1 MSLLT
6 NLADQRRRIDEKI
19 AEHEAAIRR
28 LKSQRNDL
36 SAAHN
41 LPSEIISVIATSYKE
56 LNVFTGPGSWLNIL
70 SICARWRRMILD
82 LPHFW
87 ATISL
92 DDTPFI
98 ETMLKRSRH
107 APLSLH
113 HMLAHPFSV
122 DLFTTLHNLSNR
134 SVPQSTN
141 IDTISITIDT
151 DSLVHSVLLVLFIH
165 QNLQALASIKT
176 LRLTQDVWQRNTT
189 ETLFFPDRESHQL
202 LSERMTSLRT
212 LELINVLLPIDI
224 PPLPSLL
231 NLVVSCPPSSCGLS
245 LFWVSHI
252 LQQTPNIENIHLSVL
267 RKTTLSETTDDEVD
281 MHRISLP
288 RLKFLDVVIDDLEGF
303 KLFELIDFPRQT
315 RINVILLSFNTSPF
329 PSLESSWALTATQ
342 FSHIMTGF
350 RGKPLGKVT
359 IYRNEFFGEF
369 KLQLY
374 SPNCEFPFLDL
385 DLPSACFDLHHYT
398 GWSSPEVLPPL
409 SFDSVT
415 ELTIDD
421 NTLRVDST
429 SSLAWPDFLR
439 PFTSLKVLH
448 LAHITPNELPII
460 LQNVTTVEVVLFAS
474 IDWTFVQLETSSF
487 LHRWH
492 LNFVITK
499 CTINQEQV
507 DMLRQLISV
516 DWDGV
521 TREETPQ
528 EWWLLDEASLDS

>member
-19 AEHEAAIRR
+19 AEHEAEIRR
-28 LKSQRNDL
+28 LKLQRNDL

-41 LPSEIISVIATSYKE
+41 LPSDFISVIATNYKE

-92 DDTPFI
+92 DDMPFI
-98 ETMLKRSRH
+98 EIMLKRSRQ

-113 HMLAHPFSV
+113 HMLAPPFSV
-122 DLFTTLHNLSNR
+122 DLFTTLRNLSNR

-141 IDTISITIDT
+141 IDTNSITIDT
-151 DSLVHSVLLVLFIH
+151 DSLVHSVLLILFIH
-165 QNLQALASIKT
+165 QHLQALASIKT

-189 ETLFFPDRESHQL
+189 ETLFFPERGSHQL

-231 NLVVSCPPSSCGLS
+231 NLVVSCPPSSYGLS
-245 LFWVSHI
+245 LFWVSRI
-252 LQQTPNIENIHLSVL
+252 LRQTPNIESIHLGILS
-267 RKTTLSETTDDEVD
+267 KTTLSETTDDEVD
-281 MHRISLP
+281 TYYISLP
-288 RLKFLDVVIDDLEGF
+288 RLKFLDVVMEDLEGF
-303 KLFELIDFPRQT
+303 KLFEVVDFPGQT
-315 RINVILLSFNTSPF
+315 RSNVTLLSFKRSPF
-329 PSLESSWALTATQ
+329 TSNESSCALTATR
-342 FSHIMTGF
+342 FSQIMVGF

-359 IYRNEFFGEF
+359 VYRNEFFGEF
-369 KLQLY
+369 NLQLY
-374 SPNCEFPFLDL
+374 YPNYKFPFLDL
-385 DLPSACFDLHHYT
+385 NLPPACFDFHHYT

-421 NTLRVDST
+421 NTLRVEST

-448 LAHITPNELPII
+448 LANITPNELPVI
-460 LQNVTTVEVVLFAS
+460 LQNVTTVEVVSFSS

-487 LHRWH
+487 LHRRH
-492 LNFVITK
+492 LKFVITK
-499 CTINQEQV
+499 CTIIQEQV
-507 DMLRQLISV
+507 DMLRQFTLV

-521 TREETPQ
+521 IQEETTRD
-528 EWWLLDEASLDS
+528 WWLLDEASLDS